1 VRRAAR
7 RKKKKECNVVLCG
20 KVVSSGVY
28 VCMCRR
34 GLDTSLF
41 RAPSIPLYFKAF
53 AKKLSPAARLELI
66 RAALLLH
73 HLHERKNMGW
83 MKE

>member
-1 VRRAAR
+1 
-7 RKKKKECNVVLCG
+7 
-20 KVVSSGVY
+20 
-28 VCMCRR
+28 MCRR